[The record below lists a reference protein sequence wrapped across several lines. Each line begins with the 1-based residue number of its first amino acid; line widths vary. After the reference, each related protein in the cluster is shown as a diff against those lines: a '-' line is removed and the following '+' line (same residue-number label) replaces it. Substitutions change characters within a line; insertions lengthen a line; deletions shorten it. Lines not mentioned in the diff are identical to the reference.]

1 MKLYYNFHCMAMK
14 IFPTFYVRKLELHHQ
29 LLSSR
34 KSCSRKFAPPPAKSV
49 FGIHDPIG
57 LSYLTQLRVGLS
69 KLNLHKFKHNFRD
82 TTNPMCPSNDGI
94 ESTEHFLLLC
104 PSLAGQRRNLLA
116 GVFALLRPFGYID
129 LSNEVL
135 TQLLLFGD
143 KGLPNDVNRNIL
155 KLTLLY
161 IHTTGRLN

>member
-1 MKLYYNFHCMAMK
+1 
-14 IFPTFYVRKLELHHQ
+14 
-29 LLSSR
+29 
-34 KSCSRKFAPPPAKSV
+34 
-49 FGIHDPIG
+49 
-57 LSYLTQLRVGLS
+57 
-69 KLNLHKFKHNFRD
+69 
-82 TTNPMCPSNDGI
+82 MCPSNDGI

-104 PSLAGQRRNLLA
+104 PLFEVQHRNLLA